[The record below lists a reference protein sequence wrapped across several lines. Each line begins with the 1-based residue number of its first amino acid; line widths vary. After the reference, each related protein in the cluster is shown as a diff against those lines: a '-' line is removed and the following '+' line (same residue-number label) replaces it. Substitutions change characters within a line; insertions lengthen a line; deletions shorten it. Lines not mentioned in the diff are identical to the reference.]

1 MVIYLGTR
9 NRNEGYLLHIK
20 SISLVVLISI
30 IGALLFDVLGL
41 PVPWMLGPLF
51 SVLISQFFIK
61 YELYWPVQFRNV
73 GLVVIGVS
81 IGQTFQ
87 LNVFSG
93 MGWLVLMM
101 FVLNLA
107 LVMVSIL
114 MAIGV
119 HKISNVSLKTALTC
133 TVPGGL
139 GQIVVFAEEEKDID
153 LAVVTYFHVVRIVS
167 IVMVIPFVLSG
178 HVVQGGNTS
187 SILDGELIPLIVL
200 LLIAGSTVWIGKK
213 IKLPVPFFLTPILFV
228 IALTLFSVETPH
240 VPGELLHIA
249 QLLMGAYIGLLL
261 KPKMIKLG
269 KKVILLGIGSAL
281 FLIVLTFA
289 QGYFLVHF
297 LDYSLPTSFLST
309 AAGGLD
315 QMSLLATAIGADVS
329 AVTVFQIFRILF
341 VFLFVLPLLKMACS
355 YIDKKNEM
363 EVDENKRVL
372 Q

>member
-1 MVIYLGTR
+1 M
-9 NRNEGYLLHIK
+9 HIK
-20 SISLVVLISI
+20 SISLVVVISI

-51 SVLISQFFIK
+51 AVLISQFFIK
-61 YELYWPVQFRNV
+61 YELYWPVQFRNA
-73 GLVVIGVS
+73 GMVVIGVS

-93 MGWLVLMM
+93 MGWLVLIM
-101 FVLNLA
+101 FVLNIA
-107 LVMVSIL
+107 LVIISII
-114 MAIGV
+114 MALGV
-119 HKISNVSLKTALTC
+119 HKIGHVSLKTALTC

-139 GQIVVFAEEEKDID
+139 GQIVVFAEEEKDIN
-153 LAVVTYFHVVRIVS
+153 LAVVTYFHVVRVVS
-167 IVMVIPFVLSG
+167 IVMVVPFVLSG
-178 HVVQGGNTS
+178 HVVNTGNPS
-187 SILDGELIPLIVL
+187 RLPDVELIPIL
-200 LLIAGSTVWIGKK
+200 LLLLVSGATVSIGKK
-213 IKLPVPFFLTPILFV
+213 IKLPVPYFLTPILFI
-228 IALTLFSVETPH
+228 IALTLFSVETPQI
-240 VPGELLHIA
+240 PGVLLHIA

-261 KPKMIKLG
+261 KPNMIKLG

-289 QGYFLVHF
+289 QGFLLVHF
-297 LDYSLPTSFLST
+297 LGYSLPTSFLST

-355 YIDKKNEM
+355 YIDKKQD
-363 EVDENKRVL
+363 VDIDENKKVL